1 MCVSEL
7 LDDWLMFQKSGDCWQ
22 ESSQFA
28 PEEVNNTSQQP
39 LNMLY
44 QTVLLAAVAASATA
58 SSVEDTP
65 IENIKMMFEQFKV
78 DFQKKYN
85 SMEEEESRFQHFIQ
99 TVRTIRE
106 RNREES
112 SKGGSAQHGITKF
125 ADLSQD
131 EFKARY
137 LTYTPL
143 TGAERS
149 NATSVQIPKYR
160 GTDSLVDWS
169 GVYTTPVK
177 DQGYCGSCWAFAAS
191 EQIESEAMRE
201 LGVTYTLSPQQ
212 LVECDRT
219 SLGCDGGLQERA
231 YNYVKRNGGIET
243 EEAYPYTSGTAG
255 ETESCSADSSK
266 FVLTV
271 GGYETIKTES
281 AMTDYVKSTGPVS
294 IAIDASTWS
303 TYTGGIL
310 TDCGTQINHAV
321 QAVGVDTE
329 AGYWKVRN
337 SWSADWGESGYIR
350 LAYGEDTC
358 GITYDVTY
366 VTGVKQL

>member
-1 MCVSEL
+1 
-7 LDDWLMFQKSGDCWQ
+7 
-22 ESSQFA
+22 
-28 PEEVNNTSQQP
+28 
-39 LNMLY
+39 MLY
-44 QTVLLAAVAASATA
+44 QSLLVAAVAASATA
-58 SSVEDTP
+58 STVEDTP
-65 IENIKMMFEQFKV
+65 IENIKMMFDQFKT
-78 DFQKKYN
+78 DFQKKYA
-85 SMEEEESRFQHFIQ
+85 SEGEEQTRFMNFVE

-106 RNREES
+106 RNLAERA
-112 SKGGSAQHGITKF
+112 KGGSAEHGITRF
-125 ADLSQD
+125 SDLSKE

-143 TGAERS
+143 TSAERS
-149 NATSVQIPKYR
+149 NSTSLEIPKYR

-201 LGVTYTLSPQQ
+201 LGVSYVLSPQQ

-219 SLGCDGGLQERA
+219 SLGCNGGLQERA
-231 YNYVKRNGGIET
+231 YNYVKRNGGIEK
-243 EEAYPYTSGTAG
+243 EEDYPYTSGAAG

-266 FVLTV
+266 FVLTLS
-271 GGYETIKTES
+271 GYETIKTES

-310 TDCGTQINHAV
+310 SDCGHDINHAV

>member
-1 MCVSEL
+1 VQDTPMENIKRISTN
-7 LDDWLMFQKSGDCWQ
+7 K
-22 ESSQFA
+22 
-28 PEEVNNTSQQP
+28 
-39 LNMLY
+39 MLY
-44 QTVLLAAVAASATA
+44 QSVLLATVAASASAT
-58 SSVEDTP
+58 SVQDTP
-65 IENIKMMFEQFKV
+65 MENIKMMFDQFKS
-78 DFQKKYN
+78 DFAKKY
-85 SMEEEESRFQHFIQ
+85 EESEEVTRFQNFVH
-99 TVRTIRE
+99 TVRTIHQ
-106 RNREES
+106 RNAADKA
-112 SKGGSAQHGITKF
+112 KGGSAQHGITRF
-125 ADLSQD
+125 ADLSAD
-131 EFKARY
+131 EFKSRY

-149 NATSVQIPKYR
+149 NATSAQIPKYQ
-160 GTDSLVDWS
+160 GTDSLVDWA

-219 SLGCDGGLQERA
+219 SLGCNGGLQERA

-243 EEAYPYTSGTAG
+243 EEAYPYTSGAAG
-255 ETESCSADSSK
+255 ESETCSADSSK
-266 FVLTV
+266 FVLSLD
-271 GGYETIKTES
+271 GYETLKTEAS
-281 AMTDYVKSTGPVS
+281 MTSYVKSTGPVS

-310 TDCGTQINHAV
+310 SDCGTDINHAV
-321 QAVGVDTE
+321 QLVGVDTD

-337 SWSADWGESGYIR
+337 SWSESWGESGYIR
-350 LAYGEDTC
+350 LAYGQDTC